1 MKFLFTSFVSF
12 FFTFILLHF
21 LAYLLLREL
30 QFLFFFGWY
39 NMNKSVISKWKLSE
53 PVFTLSQF
61 LLAIVTDQLIWLWEG
76 GQKEFD
82 LRAPA
87 EWKKS

>member
-1 MKFLFTSFVSF
+1 
-12 FFTFILLHF
+12 
-21 LAYLLLREL
+21 
-30 QFLFFFGWY
+30 
-39 NMNKSVISKWKLSE
+39 MNKSVISKWKLSE
-53 PVFTLSQF
+53 PVFTLYQF
-61 LLAIVTDQLIWLWEG
+61 LLPIVTDQLIWLWEG